1 MIGLRP
7 SIRPSMRQIRRYKVG
22 SHQFD
27 TFKANPIGTR
37 VIKEPIEEI
46 EAPRFVKEPA
56 VDLIDEGDVLRLTV
70 DLVTELLKEG
80 TIKTRDGTYKN
91 GVLEISLPKTK

>member
-7 SIRPSMRQIRRYKVG
+7 GVRQTRRYKVG
-22 SHQFD
+22 PQFN
-27 TFKANPIGTR
+27 TFNTNPLNTR
-37 VIKEPIEEI
+37 VIKKSIKEI
-46 EAPRFVKEPA
+46 AAPQFNKDPV

-80 TIKTRDGTYKN
+80 KVKTRDGTYKN
-91 GVLEISLPKTK
+91 GVLEISLPKAK

>member
-7 SIRPSMRQIRRYKVG
+7 GIRQVRRYNVG
-22 SHQFD
+22 SQFN
-27 TFKANPIGTR
+27 THANSVATR
-37 VIKEPIEEI
+37 IIKEHVEEI
-46 EAPRFVKEPA
+46 EAPDFNKKAV

-80 TIKTRDGTYKN
+80 KVKTRDGTYKN
-91 GVLEISLPKTK
+91 GVLEIILPKTH

>member
-7 SIRPSMRQIRRYKVG
+7 GIRQVRRYKVG
-22 SHQFD
+22 SQSNSFN
-27 TFKANPIGTR
+27 TNRIGTR
-37 VIKEPIEEI
+37 ILKEAIEEI
-46 EAPRFVKEPA
+46 EAPNFNKEPV

-80 TIKTRDGTYKN
+80 RVKVRDGTYKN
-91 GVLEISLPKTK
+91 GVLEISLPKT

>member
-7 SIRPSMRQIRRYKVG
+7 GIRQVRRYGFG
-22 SHQFD
+22 SQFN
-27 TFKANPIGTR
+27 THTNSVATR
-37 VIKEPIEEI
+37 LIKEPVEEI
-46 EAPRFVKEPA
+46 EAPQFNKKSN

-80 TIKTRDGTYKN
+80 KVKTRDGTYKN
-91 GVLEISLPKTK
+91 GVLEINLPKN